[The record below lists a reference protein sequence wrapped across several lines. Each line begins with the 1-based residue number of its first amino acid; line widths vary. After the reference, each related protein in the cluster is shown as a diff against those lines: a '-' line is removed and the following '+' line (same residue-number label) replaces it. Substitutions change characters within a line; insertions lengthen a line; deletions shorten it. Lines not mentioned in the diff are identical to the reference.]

1 MANILFVDDDPDFAA
16 AVQPLLQAESHT
28 VQVAGSLQEAREAL
42 ERGTF
47 DILFVDLLL
56 PDGSGL
62 DLVRDGGPKAVIITG
77 HPSIESAIRAVRG
90 PVVDYLVKPLDKSQ
104 LLDSIAAA
112 SRTDDDSP
120 AHKRDSADLAEVG
133 EELIGQSPAMHD
145 LLARIRDYGVTDVT
159 VLVTG
164 ESGTGKELV
173 ARALHEA
180 RRGDGSFVALNCGAI
195 PRDLLASELFGHE
208 KGSFTGA
215 AARRKGVFERAGN
228 GTVFLDEIGELPLQ
242 QQTAL
247 LRVLETRTV
256 QRVGA
261 EKETPVA
268 SRVVAA
274 TNSDLEKDVKDGKF
288 REDLYYR
295 LNVLAIH
302 VPPLRARGDDIE
314 LLARHFLSRYAT
326 EHGTPA
332 EFSAEALARLC
343 AYSWP
348 GNVRE
353 LKHTVLRAA
362 LLNRGRKQVEA
373 LPDDFE
379 RPPAWASSENGLQP
393 GMSIRDVEKS
403 LIEKTLDHFG
413 GNKKKTAESLGIS
426 LKTLYNRLRDYEGSS
441 ADR

>member
-1 MANILFVDDDPDFAA
+1 MANILFVDDDPDFTA
-16 AVQPLLQAESHT
+16 AVQPLLQAENHS
-28 VQVAGSLQEAREAL
+28 VQVAGTLQEAGEAL
-42 ERGTF
+42 ERGAF

-112 SRTDDDSP
+112 CRADDSP
-120 AHKRDSADLAEVG
+120 PASNRGAADLADLG
-133 EELIGQSPAMHD
+133 EHLIGQSPAMHD
-145 LLARIRDYGVTDVT
+145 LQGRIRDYGVTDVT

-173 ARALHEA
+173 ARALHHA
-180 RRGDGSFVALNCGAI
+180 RGGDGSFVALNCGAI

-215 AARRKGVFERAGN
+215 AARRKGVFERAGS

-242 QQTAL
+242 QQTSL

-256 QRVGA
+256 QRLGA
-261 EKETPVA
+261 EKETPVS

-274 TNSDLEKDVKDGKF
+274 TNSDLEKDVSDGKF

-295 LNVLAIH
+295 LNVLSIH
-302 VPPLRARGDDIE
+302 VPPLRDRGGDIE

-332 EFSAEALARLC
+332 EFSAEALARLS
-343 AYSWP
+343 AYFWP

-353 LKHTVLRAA
+353 LKHTVLKAA
-362 LLNRGRKQVEA
+362 LLNRGNKQVEK

-379 RPPAWASSENGLQP
+379 RPPAWTSSASGLQP
-393 GMSIRDVEKS
+393 GMSIRDVEKN

-413 GNKKKTAESLGIS
+413 GNKKRTAEALGIS
-426 LKTLYNRLRDYEGSS
+426 LKTLYNRLRDYEDSS
-441 ADR
+441 AGG

>member
-1 MANILFVDDDPDFAA
+1 MANILFVDDDPDFTA
-16 AVQPLLQAESHT
+16 AVQPLLQAEHHT
-28 VQVAGSLQEAREAL
+28 VQVAGSLQEARAAL

-47 DILFVDLLL
+47 DVLFVDLLL

-90 PVVDYLVKPLDKSQ
+90 PVVDYLVKPLGKSQ

-112 SRTDDDSP
+112 GRADNGPP
-120 AHKRDSADLAEVG
+120 ARNRDAANLAEIG
-133 EELIGQSPAMHD
+133 EHLIGQSRAMHD

-164 ESGTGKELV
+164 ESGTGKELI
-173 ARALHEA
+173 ARALHDA
-180 RRGDGSFVALNCGAI
+180 RGGDGAFVALNCGAI

-215 AARRKGVFERAGN
+215 AARRKGVFERAGD

-242 QQTAL
+242 QQTSL

-261 EKETPVA
+261 EKEIPVS

-274 TNSDLEKDVKDGKF
+274 TNSDLEKDVSEGEF

-295 LNVLAIH
+295 LNVLTIH
-302 VPPLRARGDDIE
+302 APPLRDREGDIE
-314 LLARHFLSRYAT
+314 LLARHFLSHYAT

-332 EFSAEALARLC
+332 DISAEALARLG
-343 AYSWP
+343 AYAWP

-353 LKHTVLRAA
+353 LKHTVLKAA
-362 LLNRGRKQVEA
+362 LLNRGRKQVEE
-373 LPDDFE
+373 LPEDFE
-379 RPPAWASSENGLQP
+379 RLPAWASSEDGLRP
-393 GMSIRDVEKS
+393 GMSIRDVEKN
-403 LIEKTLDHFG
+403 LIQKTLDHFS
-413 GNKKKTAESLGIS
+413 GNKKKTADALGIS

-441 ADR
+441 AGS